1 MQGRGPRENIPKK
14 VYICEFFKGFNL
26 CFVSA
31 RSLRNVCTFY
41 IWFLIHGLVLELI
54 CKFIISHN
62 NFQKTKS

>member
-31 RSLRNVCTFY
+31 RSLRNVCTFLY
-41 IWFLIHGLVLELI
+41 LVFNSWAGIGINL
-54 CKFIISHN
+54 
-62 NFQKTKS
+62 